1 MMNDKAK
8 YWLELCDYDLSSA
21 KHCLKGKK
29 LLWVAF
35 ICHLVVE
42 KSLKAVIAN
51 QTDEVPPKIHD
62 LVKLANRSNIVAEL
76 SKSQFI
82 FLAQMNEYHIE
93 ARYPEVKAQIAST
106 LNYAKCKEI
115 YKDTEDFLCWIKE
128 RCDK

>member
-1 MMNDKAK
+1 MNDKAK

-51 QTDEVPPKIHD
+51 QTDELPPKIHN
-62 LVKLANRSNIVAEL
+62 LVQLAERGNIADEL
-76 SKSQFI
+76 SQIQLK
-82 FLAQMNEYHIE
+82 FLSQMNDYQIE
-93 ARYPEVKAQIAST
+93 ARYPEYKAKVAST
-106 LNYAKCKEI
+106 LNLAKTKEI